1 MIKGFNL
8 PIDYILYELSY
19 ANLIMLSATL
29 PNYDKEEKEEEEV
42 LDMSNPNDQARI
54 DQLLGIVD

>member
-29 PNYDKEEKEEEEV
+29 PSYDKEEKEEEEV
-42 LDMSNPNDQARI
+42 LDMSNPSDQARI

>member
-29 PNYDKEEKEEEEV
+29 PGYDKEEKEEEEV

>member
-29 PNYDKEEKEEEEV
+29 PSYDKEEKEEEEV